1 VSPTTARTRRPV
13 VDQVCAEAVDMAR
26 AAAEELAGPDQVG
39 EHLDVVADADRVVTH
54 LFACRSPGYRG
65 WRWAV
70 TVARASRARAV
81 TLDETALLPGPD
93 ALLAPE
99 WLPWSDRLR
108 PGDVGVGDLLPSE
121 EDDERLVPG
130 YTGADDSPDVAEFAA
145 AVGPW
150 LAHQLGLGRAR
161 VLSREGRHDAAER
174 WYAGDAGPLAPV
186 AKVAP
191 AACSTCGYFVPLG
204 GALGQA
210 FGACANELSPSE
222 GRVVAADHGCGA
234 HSEAARMP
242 ALLRVAPPVVDEM
255 GYDDLALR
263 PAALHPAPRAP
274 GSVDD
279 AEPVEDLGHS

>member
-1 VSPTTARTRRPV
+1 MEDCSAVSPVTRTRRPV
-13 VDQVCAEAVDMAR
+13 VDPICAEAVDVAR
-26 AAAEELAGPDQVG
+26 AAAEELAGPDEVG
-39 EHLDVVADADRVVTH
+39 EHLDVVADADRVATH

-81 TLDETALLPGPD
+81 TLDETVLLPGPD

-99 WLPWSDRLR
+99 WLPWSERLR

-130 YTGADDSPDVAEFAA
+130 YTGADESPDLAEFAA
-145 AVGPW
+145 ATGPW
-150 LAHQLGLGRAR
+150 IAHQLGLGRAR
-161 VLSREGRHDAAER
+161 VLSRAGRDDAAER
-174 WYAGDAGPLAPV
+174 WYAGAAGPLAPV
-186 AKVAP
+186 ARVAP
-191 AACSTCGYFVPLG
+191 AACSTCGFLVPLG
-204 GALGQA
+204 GALGRA

-234 HSEAARMP
+234 HSEAALLP
-242 ALLRVAPPVVDEM
+242 ALSQPAAPVVDEV
-255 GYDDLALR
+255 GYDDLELR
-263 PAALHPAPRAP
+263 PVRHAP